1 MKTNHYKI
9 KNSIEKLLDEKS
21 TLFLDKKEQKQIQR
35 ILKKKQYQIFIP
47 YEDADK
53 VILYK
58 ESLPNIVLFKIKCPE
73 KIRHQDVLGSV
84 LSLGIDSSYIGDIV
98 FYQGSFYIYVLN
110 EISTFLK
117 NNWINI
123 AKYKIKLI
131 EEDLSVLQNYKKEYE
146 ELEIQVSSLRV
157 DNVLS
162 SLCNLSRKQIS
173 EKIKNKE
180 VFVNEEILTKNVYFL
195 KENDTFSIRKYGK
208 FKYKNIKKETKKQ
221 KLIIEVLK
229 YI

>member
-123 AKYKIKLI
+123 AKYKVKLI
-131 EEDLSVLQNYKKEYE
+131 EEDLSVLQDYKKEYE

-180 VFVNEEILTKNVYFL
+180 VFVNDEILTKNFYSL

-208 FKYKNIKKETKKQ
+208 FKYKNTKKETKKQ

>member
-58 ESLPNIVLFKIKCPE
+58 ESLPNIVLFKIKCPK

-131 EEDLSVLQNYKKEYE
+131 EEDLSVLKDYKKEYE
-146 ELEIQVSSLRV
+146 VLEIQVSSLRV

-180 VFVNEEILTKNVYFL
+180 VFVNEEILTKNFCFL

>member
-131 EEDLSVLQNYKKEYE
+131 EEDLSVLKDYKKEYE

-180 VFVNEEILTKNVYFL
+180 VFVNEEILTKNFCFL

>member
-1 MKTNHYKI
+1 MG
-9 KNSIEKLLDEKS
+9 
-21 TLFLDKKEQKQIQR
+21 

>member
-58 ESLPNIVLFKIKCPE
+58 ESLPHIVLFKIKCHD

-98 FYQGSFYIYVLN
+98 FYQESFYIYVLN
-110 EISTFLK
+110 EISAFLK

-131 EEDLSVLQNYKKEYE
+131 EEDLSVLQDYKKEYE

-180 VFVNEEILTKNVYFL
+180 VFVNDEILTKNFCFL

>member
-58 ESLPNIVLFKIKCPE
+58 ESLPNIVLFKIKCPD

-131 EEDLSVLQNYKKEYE
+131 EEDLSVLQDYKKEYE

-180 VFVNEEILTKNVYFL
+180 VFVNDEILTKNFYSL

-208 FKYKNIKKETKKQ
+208 FKYKNTKKETKKQ

>member
-73 KIRHQDVLGSV
+73 KVRHQDVLGSV

>member
-58 ESLPNIVLFKIKCPE
+58 ESLTNIVLFKIKCPE

-131 EEDLSVLQNYKKEYE
+131 EEDLSVLKDYKKEYE

-180 VFVNEEILTKNVYFL
+180 VFVNDEILTKNFCFL

>member
-131 EEDLSVLQNYKKEYE
+131 EEDLSVLQDYKKEYE